1 MKGFSP
7 IPTFC
12 GLDYGRDVVPLS
24 PAVRKANRRNQV
36 VPLACLCGSTGV
48 TDNDWFDFLSQQPG
62 IDGMNFWQ
70 ARQRKKILQP
80 VIPETILQ

>member
-1 MKGFSP
+1 MKGF
-7 IPTFC
+7 I
-12 GLDYGRDVVPLS
+12 
-24 PAVRKANRRNQV
+24 
-36 VPLACLCGSTGV
+36 GV